1 MVAVSMMN
9 GVTARPAVVRNK
21 QYAVQNK
28 SDKSFNPPIGMK
40 SVMAAFVG
48 QHPAAHG
55 DGAGNCGVND
65 PKWDG
70 SQRERNGGTDANR
83 CK

>member
-28 SDKSFNPPIGMK
+28 TDKSFNPPIGMK